1 MAHNGRR
8 RGYGRQKRLYRIGAR
23 LGREEQGREAVLGDN
38 RDIPQRASKHGRAER
53 LLRRRVLLQERQH
66 LGPEAPPS
74 LHHKRHELRVRVA
87 VRRVPLAL
95 LVGSDARRLAS
106 GASVAERP
114 FFKLKISAKNRH
126 HFFAIE

>member
-8 RGYGRQKRLYRIGAR
+8 RGYGRQKRLHRIGAR

-38 RDIPQRASKHGRAER
+38 GDVPQRASKHGRAER
-53 LLRRRVLLQERQH
+53 FLRRRVLLQERQH

-74 LHHKRHELRVRVA
+74 LHHKGHELRVRVE

-95 LVGSDARRLAS
+95 FHRAVARRLAER
-106 GASVAERP
+106 AS
-114 FFKLKISAKNRH
+114 
-126 HFFAIE
+126 